1 MQSSAVGDGN
11 APLLP
16 VNGGKFFFLP
26 SLEDVDEEQEK
37 TLQVDNFVLPANSA
51 KVSPSKAFLSPLHRR
66 LTFLGVLF
74 GLLNPWKVC
83 KV

>member
-26 SLEDVDEEQEK
+26 SFEDEKK

-51 KVSPSKAFLSPLHRR
+51 KVTPSKAFLSPLHRR
-66 LTFLGVLF
+66 PTFLGVFF